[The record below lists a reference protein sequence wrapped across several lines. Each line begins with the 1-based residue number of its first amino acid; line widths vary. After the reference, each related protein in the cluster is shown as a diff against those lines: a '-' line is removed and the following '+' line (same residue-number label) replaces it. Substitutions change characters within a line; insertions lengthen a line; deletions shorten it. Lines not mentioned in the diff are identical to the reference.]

1 MDIKDA
7 INEYGLISVL
17 KSLFPE
23 LKGIDLNNID
33 FNINNFSVQ
42 NFLNEKNKIDN
53 WHFVV
58 GTFPM
63 LCKKTST
70 KSIDNVINKLLISN
84 GIDLNS
90 SYSDSTHKGITFWDG
105 NGFKIEKVFV
115 DNQNLVMITSI
126 SSISK
131 KSIIYNES
139 KLAKKL
145 KSPNWILGF
154 DCVYDSNSISKSNK
168 NLSKFILSPLLF
180 KDDDGDDYIIIS
192 LNASE
197 YSEPL
202 IDKIIDDNG
211 GKDAFEKTQ
220 HENWDYLHK
229 GHIFTVGY
237 LKDQRCVRINRLPT
251 TAKAVTEENIQSGIH
266 PLSNLINNTVNGL
279 NKQIFNPG
287 DGAVSDGRFVAQS
300 DNASNVV
307 AFDNNSYKLI
317 SKLKDVV
324 VKYNP
329 EDDFLRISNETISLW
344 MDRNPEETI
353 SFEMPE
359 NFQLLLSKGNTLYR
373 MNLFPPGGLTG
384 DWNNSN
390 PKINLKTPPKVLFSK
405 EIVTKPITKIKSVIK
420 QKPVEIKKDEKTL
433 KSEFIKDSVII
444 GDEDEAIEKTK
455 DKKNNPNYLYWLY
468 IIIGL
473 ILLLIL
479 FRYCTIDRDASY
491 YYDKGR
497 DYYSSGKYEKAEKS
511 FEEAMDMDN
520 AYVDPL
526 VKRAE
531 MYIDIEEY
539 NKAKYDLD
547 EAIIRENNNWYAY
560 YLRGIANMKAATSK
574 YSRLNNDAIN
584 DFSNSIQLNSSSEN
598 GKSYYYRAKVYQII
612 DDNKFCEDFYQ
623 ACEFNTLDACEII
636 DKSCYPNTGYMP
648 YNKNF
653 GPGIFTGI
661 NSFEFDNSLG
671 EKDIVFNL
679 TNINTKRK
687 VRAQFIRKGEKLIV
701 DKIPN
706 GTYKIE
712 LFQGNNWTNSLL
724 MNDNITKGGF
734 LDNSEFVEIEKFYV
748 ITTNSLISGI
758 QFNVSGGDVGFNVI
772 DEDEFFN

>member
-7 INEYGLISVL
+7 INEYGLLSVL

-23 LKGIDLNNID
+23 LKGVDLNNIE

-42 NFLNEKNKIDN
+42 NFLNEKNQLNN

-58 GTFPM
+58 GAFPM

-70 KSIDNVINKLLISN
+70 KSIDNIINKLLISN

-90 SYSDSTHKGITFWDG
+90 SYSDSTYKGITFWDG
-105 NGFKIEKVFV
+105 NGFKIEKVSV
-115 DNQNLVMITSI
+115 DGQNLVMITSI

-131 KSIIYNES
+131 KSIVYNET

-154 DCVYDSNSISKSNK
+154 DCVYDSNTISKSNK
-168 NLSKFILSPLLF
+168 DLSKFILSPLLF

-211 GKDAFEKTQ
+211 GKDAFEKTE
-220 HENWDYLHK
+220 HENWDYLHN

-251 TAKAVTEENIQSGIH
+251 TAKAVTEENIKSGIH

-279 NKQIFNPG
+279 NKQIFNPA
-287 DGAVSDGRFVAQS
+287 DGAVPDGRFVAQS

-317 SKLKDVV
+317 SKIKDVV

-329 EDDFLRISNETISLW
+329 EDDFLRISNETISMW

-444 GDEDEAIEKTK
+444 EDDNGGVKEKTK

-468 IIIGL
+468 VIIGL

-479 FRYCTIDRDASY
+479 LRYCTIDRDASY

-520 AYVDPL
+520 TYVDPL

-560 YLRGIANMKAATSK
+560 YLRGIANMKAASSK
-574 YSRLNNDAIN
+574 YSRLNKDAIN
-584 DFSNSIQLNSSSEN
+584 DFSKSIQLNSSSEN
-598 GKSYYYRAKVYQII
+598 GKSFYYRGKVYQII
-612 DDNKFCEDFYQ
+612 DDDKFCEDFYQ

-636 DKSCYPNTGYMP
+636 DESCYPKTGFMP
-648 YNKNF
+648 YDEFF
-653 GPGIFTGI
+653 GPGVYNGNSTFTV
-661 NSFEFDNSLG
+661 NNNCDYDMVVSLRSQRTNRTIRSVFIRAG
-671 EKDIVFNL
+671 EKWEMKNVTTGNFTL
-679 TNINTKRK
+679 
-687 VRAQFIRKGEKLIV
+687 EYL
-701 DKIPN
+701 
-706 GTYKIE
+706 
-712 LFQGNNWTNSLL
+712 QGNNWVFSKKLS
-724 MNDNITKGGF
+724 DGISRGGF
-734 LDNSEFVEIEKFYV
+734 LKAPRFKRLNYTWKIRTNITGYGFENCADEGDLTSDEITE
-748 ITTNSLISGI
+748 N
-758 QFNVSGGDVGFNVI
+758 
-772 DEDEFFN
+772 EFFK